1 MMRSARIHKALIVR
15 LTILLL
21 YVGTLIFG
29 ISKNLY
35 ADTIPKRT
43 YKTQRIITEPPV
55 IDGVLNDDAW
65 KTVEWS
71 GDFVQREP
79 YEGDGTFT
87 DKQHLKFYMMTII
100 FMLL

>member
-1 MMRSARIHKALIVR
+1 MMRSARIDKALIVR

-71 GDFVQREP
+71 GDFVSVNLMKVWHLHR
-79 YEGDGTFT
+79 
-87 DKQHLKFYMMTII
+87 KQHLKFYMTTII
-100 FMLL
+100 FMWR